1 MGQVSAAVTSD
12 PRLPPLL
19 GTLCFFPLCKLQRY
33 PPSAVAT
40 SHLNSALLVVSH
52 SRRVI
57 DRPQKKD
64 QHDDQHQH
72 RPRPG
77 SLAASTTA

>member
-1 MGQVSAAVTSD
+1 MGQVSAAVTPASIASS
-12 PRLPPLL
+12 LSPLFSPQYPL
-19 GTLCFFPLCKLQRY
+19 HFPLCKLQRY

-40 SHLNSALLVVSH
+40 SHLSSLLVSH

-72 RPRPG
+72 RPD
-77 SLAASTTA
+77 